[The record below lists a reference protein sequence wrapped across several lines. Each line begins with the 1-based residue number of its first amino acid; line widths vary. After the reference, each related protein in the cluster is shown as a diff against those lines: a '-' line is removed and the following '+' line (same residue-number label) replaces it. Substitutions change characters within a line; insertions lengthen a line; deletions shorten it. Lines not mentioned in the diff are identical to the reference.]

1 MPKQKPKIPL
11 SERIVDAE
19 LRCNRWLADGNA
31 AREAGDMA
39 EANACYAKSKL
50 KDTIEPDVHPL
61 LGAATQHMFEASTPA
76 EVWEVGDTWVRLE
89 KGEIAIGPDE
99 PATYEQL
106 SDLLI
111 GTNGKAQKLVDE

>member
-1 MPKQKPKIPL
+1 M
-11 SERIVDAE
+11 
-19 LRCNRWLADGNA
+19 
-31 AREAGDMA
+31 
-39 EANACYAKSKL
+39 

-61 LGAATQHMFEASTPA
+61 LSAAVKHMFDPSTPT
-76 EVWEVGDTWVRLE
+76 EVWEVGDTWVRVE

-111 GTNGKAQKLVDE
+111 GANGKAQKLVAE